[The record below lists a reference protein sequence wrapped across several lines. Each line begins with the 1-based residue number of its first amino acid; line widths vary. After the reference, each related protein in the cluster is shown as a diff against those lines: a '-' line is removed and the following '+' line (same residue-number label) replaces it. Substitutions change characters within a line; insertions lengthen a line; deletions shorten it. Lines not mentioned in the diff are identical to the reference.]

1 MWFVPL
7 SSSLTELAERIVE
20 HYEGRRTPPF
30 QVYQYEP
37 SEEYEVRKELKEL
50 RQWLEASPRNI
61 ECETISLAHLF
72 WQALEANQMLETVI
86 QEEQSGRH
94 QDAEKAVR
102 QILGIEPTLAD
113 RLVGEIEQCAHERS
127 AIFLYRAGALYPAFR
142 TNTLLEQ
149 LKAQVDRPVTLLY
162 PGKSVGEG
170 LSFMGKADPTYG
182 YRAIIVHRGT
192 PQ

>member
-1 MWFVPL
+1 MPL

-102 QILGIEPTLAD
+102 QILGIAPTLAD
-113 RLVGEIEQCAHERS
+113 RLVEEIEQ
-127 AIFLYRAGALYPAFR
+127 AIELMLIGEWGESEFLCPQRHKVTAEGYNPQMTSNPA
-142 TNTLLEQ
+142 
-149 LKAQVDRPVTLLY
+149 D
-162 PGKSVGEG
+162 G
-170 LSFMGKADPTYG
+170 
-182 YRAIIVHRGT
+182 I
-192 PQ
+192 